1 MAVKEVKTFCR
12 ICISSCGLI
21 ADVDGD
27 TVVRVRGDSDHPL
40 TDGYTCQKGRSLP
53 HMHHHPLRLERPQM
67 RVNGVRTDSTWDL
80 VLGDLSTKLSQII
93 EESGPRAVGIFLG
106 GGGYMD
112 GAGYLAVRN
121 LARALNTP
129 SSYSDLT
136 IDAISKIW
144 VSEMICG
151 IAGQS
156 PRPDYD
162 NCRMVIFI
170 GTNPM
175 VSHGHSHMLN
185 VPTKRLRELRTEGEI
200 WVIDPRRTETA
211 VRATHHLRPRPGT
224 DYAMLAFLVRE
235 VLRQGADHAY
245 LANHARGVEQLAA
258 AVEPYAVDKVSAIS
272 GLSHRDLEEML
283 GAVRRAGRIAV
294 ETGTGVAMSREANLV
309 TWLSW
314 ALMIITNSFD
324 HEGGAYMNPGL
335 LMQLDR
341 IDIPPAPPGGT
352 RGPGPS
358 SRPELP
364 SISGE
369 YPCASLPDEIEAGHL
384 RALINV
390 AGNIVACLPE
400 TERTTAALKK
410 LEVLA
415 SVDIIGNAST
425 DMSTHVLPSK
435 DQLERADFTYLTDT
449 ALPYLSAQ
457 YTHPVVAPVGERR
470 SYWWIL
476 SQLCKRM
483 GLQLLPGVDPDIATD
498 EDVLATMTRGSRVSF
513 DQLRDGEFFIW
524 DDKKRPIG
532 WLRRYVD
539 EKLGGWRLA
548 PQELVEQ
555 LGETKPSTAPLVLIS
570 HRQKTHMNA
579 RLIDLAKKWI
589 LLNAEEAARA
599 GLKDGDQAI
608 VRSDYG
614 VVEGTV
620 QLDENLPNGVLNVPH
635 GWDDAFNANRL
646 TSSKDVDLLT
656 GMPWFSGFP
665 VSIQAAWQINAPRGT
680 QNVVHGG

>member
-1 MAVKEVKTFCR
+1 MTIKEVKTFCR

-21 ADVDGD
+21 LDVDGD
-27 TVVRVRGDSDHPL
+27 TVVRARGDRDHPL
-40 TDGYTCQKGRSLP
+40 TSGYTCQKGRSLP
-53 HMHHHPLRLERPQM
+53 HMHHHPRRLEGPQM
-67 RVNGVRTDSTWDL
+67 RVNGTLARGTWDE
-80 VLGDLSTKLSQII
+80 VLGDLGVKLRKII
-93 EESGPRAVGIFLG
+93 DESGPRAVGIFLG

-112 GAGYLAVRN
+112 GAGYLAIRN
-121 LARALNTP
+121 LAKSLNTP

-136 IDAISKIW
+136 IDAVSKIW
-144 VSEMICG
+144 VSEMMCG

-156 PRPDYD
+156 PRPDYE

-185 VPTKRLRELRTEGEI
+185 VPAQRLRELRAKSEI
-200 WVIDPRRTETA
+200 WVLDPRRTDTA
-211 VRATHHLRPRPGT
+211 ARATRHLRPRPGT
-224 DYAMLAFLVRE
+224 DYAILAFLVRE
-235 VLRQGADHAY
+235 VLREGADHAY
-245 LANHARGVEQLAA
+245 LGQHAQGVDRLTA
-258 AVEPYAVDKVSAIS
+258 AVEPYAVDRVSAIS
-272 GLSHRDLEEML
+272 GLPENDLNEML
-283 GAVRRAGRIAV
+283 AAVRRAGRIAV
-294 ETGTGVAMSREANLV
+294 ETGTGVSMSREANLIP
-309 TWLSW
+309 WLSW

-341 IDIPPAPPGGT
+341 IDIPPAPEGGT
-352 RGPGPS
+352 RGPGPA
-358 SRPELP
+358 SRPELQ

-400 TERTTAALKK
+400 TQRTTAALQK

-415 SVDIIGNAST
+415 SIEIIGNAST

-435 DQLERADFTYLTDT
+435 DQLERADFTYLCDT

-457 YTHPVVAPVGERR
+457 YTDPVVAPVGERR

-476 SQLCKRM
+476 AQLCKRM
-483 GLQLLPGVDPDIATD
+483 GIELLPGIDPDTATD
-498 EDVLATMTRGSRVSF
+498 ENVLATMTQGGRVSF
-513 DQLRDGEFFIW
+513 DQLRGGEFFIW
-524 DDKKRPIG
+524 DDKKPPIG

-548 PQELVEQ
+548 PQELVDQ
-555 LGETKPSTAPLVLIS
+555 LKVAKPPTAPLVLIS

-589 LLNAEEAARA
+589 LLNAHEAARA
-599 GLKDGDQAI
+599 GLTDGGRAV

-614 VVEGTV
+614 VVEGIV
-620 QLDENLPNGVLNVPH
+620 QIDANLPDGVLSVPH
-635 GWDDAFNANRL
+635 GWDDSFNANLL

-656 GMPWFSGFP
+656 GMPWYSGFP
-665 VSIQAAWQINAPRGT
+665 VSIQPAA
-680 QNVVHGG
+680 